1 MLTLIGSPRLLIFG
15 FIHFRW
21 PGRLMSIISSS
32 GQDVTAEAHIIR
44 QLWKGGDSVCSV
56 LSGLEPGSGVS
67 EGGGTATD
75 RARVCLSPACCC
87 STSCH
92 SCQPLTFPF
101 WETGDQRGPEGT
113 RGWTWLSSF
122 ERILTSLMPSWCW
135 GTEGD
140 SGSSWNQ
147 GGHPPGVVGQVTFSD
162 LLV

>member
-87 STSCH
+87 STSCR
-92 SCQPLTFPF
+92 SYQPLTFPF
-101 WETGDQRGPEGT
+101 WETEGTRGDQRGPGAELGFHLLREYWPAWCPVDVEGPRVT
-113 RGWTWLSSF
+113 VGA
-122 ERILTSLMPSWCW
+122 
-135 GTEGD
+135 
-140 SGSSWNQ
+140 
-147 GGHPPGVVGQVTFSD
+147 PGIRVATHLG
-162 LLV
+162 